1 MSFWGFKVKR
11 NRREWLESKLQQWWD
26 IFQCIVIFSSTW
38 SGHLKVLQ
46 SCFRHEIAWLR
57 FQVSQLS
64 SFKDPSWQTVK
75 TARPALKI
83 SLEEQSIYIYVDT
96 HSEQVCRLK
105 GSLLAEHWFRN
116 SSCLKGNCSFHPCQP
131 LWTQPCTTSERFP
144 LNHFCSIVWWWPALV
159 ARPEYIKRRRLW
171 IKGWCAPAVE

>member
-1 MSFWGFKVKR
+1 MISCETFNALRRTRMRLKR
-11 NRREWLESKLQQWWD
+11 KKGDFLLNLVWTSQ
-26 IFQCIVIFSSTW
+26 SSTK
-38 SGHLKVLQ
+38 LLQ
-46 SCFRHEIAWLR
+46 AWNCMTPIPSLTAE
-57 FQVSQLS
+57 QLQGS
-64 SFKDPSWQTVK
+64 ILADSK

-131 LWTQPCTTSERFP
+131 LWTQPCTTFELTTSQPF
-144 LNHFCSIVWWWPALV
+144 LFN
-159 ARPEYIKRRRLW
+159 RLMMTSTRCKTW
-171 IKGWCAPAVE
+171 VH